1 MNYYSGLKTAYKALV
16 KNKTRSF
23 LTTLGIVIG
32 VSSVITML
40 AIGQGS
46 SDSIK
51 NSLRSFGTNV
61 IMIFPSASARGGVRF
76 EAGTSVRLKESHVAV
91 IYQNCPSVEHVSP
104 VISNSVQTVSGS
116 SNWQTR
122 LTGVYSEYMKIRGYE
137 IEFGEFFT
145 EEDVRKSTKV
155 CVIGKTVSDN
165 LFGENVNSVGQ
176 TIRINRIPF
185 RIVGILMSKGQNM
198 MGQDQ
203 DDMILAPF
211 STVQKRIIPT
221 DYINMIY
228 ASAVSENALDEAT
241 TEIDNSLSRAMR
253 LTPADEKPYSVR
265 TQSEMI
271 EALTSTSK
279 VLMILLAS
287 IAVISLIV
295 GGIGIM
301 NIMLVS
307 VTERTR
313 EIGLRMAVGATGR
326 DILAQFLIEAVLL
339 SVSGGIIGIFLGTC
353 ASVLLSKIL
362 SWPITISP
370 FSVVLSFS
378 FATLIGVF
386 FGWYPARKASALIP
400 IEALRYE

>member
-1 MNYYSGLKTAYKALV
+1 MNLYSGYKTAYKALF

-51 NSLRSFGTNV
+51 DSIRTMGTNV
-61 IMIFPSASARGGVRF
+61 IMVFPAASSRGGVRQDV
-76 EAGTSVRLKESHVAV
+76 GSSVSFKEEQVKD
-91 IYQNCPSVEHVSP
+91 IKDNCPSVAMASP
-104 VISNSVQTVSGS
+104 VIFSGAQTVSGS

-122 LTGVYSEYMKIRGYE
+122 IYGVYSEYSYIRDYE
-137 IEFGEFFT
+137 VEFGSFFT
-145 EEDVRKSTKV
+145 PEDDRKSTKV

-165 LFGENVNSVGQ
+165 LFGANVNPVGQ

-185 RIVGILMSKGQNM
+185 RIVGVLESKGGSM

-203 DDMILAPF
+203 DDLILAPF
-211 STVQKRIIPT
+211 STVKQRILPI
-221 DYINMIY
+221 DYIHLIY
-228 ASAVSENALDEAT
+228 ASAVSENAIDRAV
-241 TEIDNSLSRAMR
+241 TEIENALTQSMRVGSRQ
-253 LTPADEKPYSVR
+253 EKPFNVR
-265 TQSEMI
+265 TQSEII
-271 EALTSTSK
+271 EMVSSTSRI
-279 VLMILLAS
+279 LMILLAS

-339 SVSGGIIGIFLGTC
+339 SLIGGLAGILLGVS
-353 ASVLLSKIL
+353 ASLTLSKIL
-362 SWPITISP
+362 NWPVVITPYSII
-370 FSVVLSFS
+370 LSFS
-378 FATLIGVF
+378 FASLIGIF
-386 FGWYPARKASALIP
+386 FGWYPAKKASSLIP